1 MKQAMQ
7 QRHRISHR
15 GVARAAGFLL
25 VCGTTL
31 LGCHHDMW
39 DQPKFIALQES
50 DFYADGAASR
60 PHVAGTV
67 TYDGARRKWSAPV
80 FKDIT
85 GSPTVP
91 SANEMAFWKGKLDGK
106 FVANNYFLNG
116 NVTAEQKAALIKRG
130 QERFNITCLPC
141 HGREGDGRGIVVQR
155 GFPQPPTYHI
165 DRLREVEDGYIV
177 DVITNGFGRMY
188 NYAARVTPEDRWA
201 IAAYIRALQYSQ
213 NVNISDPASDA
224 AKEFEAGLG
233 AQEAEKAKEAAAAS
247 EHTEGGNAH

>member
-7 QRHRISHR
+7 QLNRIAHS
-15 GVARAAGFLL
+15 GAARAAGLLL
-25 VCGTTL
+25 VCGMTL
-31 LGCHHDMW
+31 LGCHPDMW
-39 DQPKFIALQES
+39 NQPRFAALQES

-67 TYDGARRKWSAPV
+67 TYDGARRQWASKV

-85 GSPTVP
+85 GSATVP
-91 SANEMAFWKGKLDGK
+91 SANELGFWKGKEGGK
-106 FVANNYFLNG
+106 FLADNYFLKD
-116 NVTAEQKAALIKRG
+116 NVTPEQRAALIKRG
-130 QERFNITCLPC
+130 QERFNITCMPC

-213 NVNISDPASDA
+213 NVNISDPSSDA
-224 AKEFEAGLG
+224 AKEFDAGVA
-233 AQEAEKAKEAAAAS
+233 AQEAKAKEAAAAS
-247 EHTEGGNAH
+247 EHTEGGHAH

>member
-106 FVANNYFLNG
+106 VR
-116 NVTAEQKAALIKRG
+116 KAIKD
-130 QERFNITCLPC
+130 F
-141 HGREGDGRGIVVQR
+141 
-155 GFPQPPTYHI
+155 
-165 DRLREVEDGYIV
+165 EVEVPIMKKV
-177 DVITNGFGRMY
+177 L
-188 NYAARVTPEDRWA
+188 
-201 IAAYIRALQYSQ
+201 AYLKTKGGS
-213 NVNISDPASDA
+213 
-224 AKEFEAGLG
+224 
-233 AQEAEKAKEAAAAS
+233 S
-247 EHTEGGNAH
+247 EL